1 MERVTKKVKD
11 PRKVAAGRAAAV
23 RKAKEEERFLE
34 RLRSAKEPLRPHA
47 GDDTSANIPP
57 KEAVAVSQ
65 PERREGL
72 TDWIPWVVV
81 ACLAGGVLVSLR
93 SAQTIF
99 QSAKTIRHAP
109 AAPVDS
115 APKRPVP
122 GARQLKTRDPFYME

>member
-1 MERVTKKVKD
+1 MLALPPERQRKKND
-11 PRKVAAGRAAAV
+11 FSSG
-23 RKAKEEERFLE
+23 FE
-34 RLRSAKEPLRPHA
+34 RLRNHSVPPA
-47 GDDTSANIPP
+47 GDDTFANIPP
-57 KEAVAVSQ
+57 KKAVAVSQ

-93 SAQTIF
+93 SAQTIL
-99 QSAKTIRHAP
+99 QSAQTIRHAP